1 MTWSRSKIEDPID
14 LEIPSVGWL
23 PMKDPETGE
32 VKWMR
37 TGSKKQQNKFKA
49 LELERSEKLNKLFAR
64 AGVDAATIRTDMPY
78 VKPLMQLFDRRG

>member
-1 MTWSRSKIEDPID
+1 MMS
-14 LEIPSVGWL
+14 
-23 PMKDPETGE
+23 
-32 VKWMR
+32 
-37 TGSKKQQNKFKA
+37 GSKKQRNKFKA